1 MQTQLNVVAT
11 EDEVDQDLLNNNND
25 VIDDDYEIENSA
37 DEKSDDK
44 SWETTNSALK
54 YKESCL
60 ALNILLENQ
69 CCDMYSLLFDFY
81 LLCFNFSLFCC
92 VKNTKPILA
101 IACLV
106 FFASAT

>member
-25 VIDDDYEIENSA
+25 VIDDDYEIENSV

-44 SWETTNSALK
+44 SWEN
-54 YKESCL
+54 CQ
-60 ALNILLENQ
+60 Q
-69 CCDMYSLLFDFY
+69 CTEIQRKLPRSQHPFRKPMLWYVLLLFDFY

-101 IACLV
+101 IALV
-106 FFASAT
+106 FFASVT